1 MQLPQYLICLAT
13 RHEKAKEI
21 HEQELR
27 NLTHTNKKITNS
39 LLVEQMTYPNELV
52 MLQETIKALG
62 KRPRCLKKLSNA
74 ALGCFAYIFRS
85 KMASDLFTEGH
96 EIIAKLACNPELSV
110 IYLESLT
117 ELQQKGWLRI
127 ITQNHSSFTDQP
139 PYSLMQTYL
148 ELGETFHKEM
158 GVAAQSGRLFTSN
171 DTYLDA
177 VFSYLENI
185 TRNETT
191 LYRVTDPE
199 QDLTTAEPHE
209 WYRQVVMRV
218 EASNI
223 SLPAYDLIQEYKLS
237 IYQYLCL
244 IGLLGKR
251 DGDIGYDFRD
261 TNNVVRVFAQG
272 RICRK
277 RMREHLFGETSQLI
291 RCKLL
296 EPSNGSHGES
306 IHLSHLAII
315 GLIGNEGLL
324 QAQQQLQQ
332 RIKSITLFDYEE
344 PTISKDALMLPET
357 VMESIRALIFS
368 ETKLGHSIR
377 EKWYSALPSAW
388 GSPTGSTVL
397 LYGPPGTGKTLTAQY
412 LASEMKLPL
421 LKIDASKILSCW
433 VGNSEQNVRRIF
445 DDYAAIQ
452 RSLGKSP
459 LLLMNE
465 ADQLLGSRGAGEHA
479 VDRMN
484 NNMQNLFLEGLE
496 RFTGIL
502 VATTNRRDLL
512 DDAFGRR
519 FTYKL
524 ELPQP
529 DRYLRQELWKQHLPK
544 KRIADD
550 VDIGTLAEL
559 NLSGG
564 EIRLVVERAVRMAA
578 FKGSALLRHDLLW
591 EIAQEELTS
600 TNRTSSKR
608 RIGF

>member
-13 RHEKAKEI
+13 RHEKAKQT
-21 HEQELR
+21 HEEELKQ
-27 NLTHTNKKITNS
+27 LTHTHKKITNS

-62 KRPRCLKKLSNA
+62 RRPRCLKKLSNA
-74 ALGCFAYIFRS
+74 ALGTLAYIFRS

-96 EIIAKLACNPELSV
+96 EMIAKLASNPELSV
-110 IYLESLT
+110 IYLESFT
-117 ELQQKGWLRI
+117 ELQQQGWLRI
-127 ITQNHSSFTDQP
+127 IAQPNSSFTDQP
-139 PYSLMQTYL
+139 PFSLMQTYL
-148 ELGETFHKEM
+148 ELGESFHKEM
-158 GVAAQSGRLFTSN
+158 GVTQQSGRLFTSN

-177 VFSYLENI
+177 VFSYLVSV
-185 TRNETT
+185 TRNEAN
-191 LYRVTDPE
+191 LYRICDPE
-199 QDLTTAEPHE
+199 EDLTTYEPFE
-209 WYRQVVMRV
+209 WYRQIVMRV

-223 SLPAYDLIQEYKLS
+223 SLPAYDLIKEYKIS

-251 DGDIGYDFRD
+251 DGDLGYDFHD
-261 TNNVVRVFAQG
+261 TNNVVRAFAEG

-277 RMREHLFGETSQLI
+277 RMREHLFGDTSQLI
-291 RCKLL
+291 RCKLI
-296 EPSNGSHGES
+296 EASNGSFGES
-306 IHLSHLAII
+306 IQLSHLAIT

-324 QAQQQLQQ
+324 QAQQQLQHQ
-332 RIKSITLFDYEE
+332 IKKRTLFDYEE
-344 PTISKDALMLPET
+344 PTINKDALMLPET

-377 EKWYSALPSAW
+377 ENWYSALPSAW

-421 LKIDASKILSCW
+421 LKIDAAKILSCW
-433 VGNSEQNVRRIF
+433 VGGSEQNVRRVF
-445 DDYAAIQ
+445 DDYASIQ
-452 RSLGKSP
+452 QSLGKSP
-459 LLLMNE
+459 LLLLNE
-465 ADQLLGSRGAGEHA
+465 ADQLLGMRGDGTHA

-496 RFTGIL
+496 RFNGIL

-529 DRYLRQELWKQHLPK
+529 DRHLRRELWKQHLPQQ
-544 KRIADD
+544 RIADD
-550 VDIGTLAEL
+550 VDIGALAEL
-559 NLSGG
+559 DLSGG
-564 EIRLVVERAVRMAA
+564 DIRLVIERAVRMSA
-578 FKGSALLRHDLLW
+578 FRGSVLLRHNLLW
-591 EIAQEELTS
+591 EIAQEEVSS
-600 TNRTSSKR
+600 TNRSSTKR